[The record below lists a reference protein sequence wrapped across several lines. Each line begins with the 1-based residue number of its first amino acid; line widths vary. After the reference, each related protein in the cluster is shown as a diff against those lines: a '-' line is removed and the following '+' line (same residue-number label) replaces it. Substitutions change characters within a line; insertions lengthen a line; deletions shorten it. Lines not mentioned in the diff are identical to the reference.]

1 MSDQLKHRY
10 SDDAR
15 RLADNASMVLVVTKA
30 SGEIDRR
37 WIAVKLIDGSSD
49 GEMYYSREDA
59 VRHQKFPWLCIFLLI
74 PPTGISYQEAEDL
87 LAVWRR
93 AKSAGWSTESEKTLI
108 LPRTLEGI
116 AGHKRALG
124 RYS

>member
-1 MSDQLKHRY
+1 MSEAIKHRY

-37 WIAVKLIDGSSD
+37 WMSVKLLDGSSD

-59 VRHQKFPWLCIFLLI
+59 VRHTRIPWLSIFILV

-93 AKSAGWSTESEKTLI
+93 ASKAGWSTESEKTLI
-108 LPRTLEGI
+108 MPRTNEGI
-116 AGHKRALG
+116 ADHVKRLG
-124 RYS
+124 RY